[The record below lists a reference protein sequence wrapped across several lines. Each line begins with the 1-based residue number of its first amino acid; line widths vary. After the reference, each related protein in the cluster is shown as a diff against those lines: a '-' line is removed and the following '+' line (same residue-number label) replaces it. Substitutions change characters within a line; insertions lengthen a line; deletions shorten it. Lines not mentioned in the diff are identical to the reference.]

1 MVYTFGTIYI
11 YTHTH
16 TFVDLDHHY
25 WYCCLWGRQELRG
38 PARDDGGAE
47 GEGLA
52 ARGVPRAVREPVD
65 AGGQQPRGAAVPGR
79 LLPGAGRRDRRGAAR
94 LPPLGLHLPAAHHR
108 PLRQLRPPVRHETQR
123 GDDRAT
129 YTHTSSRFRWIVE

>member
-1 MVYTFGTIYI
+1 MWTA
-11 YTHTH
+11 
-16 TFVDLDHHY
+16 
-25 WYCCLWGRQELRG
+25 WQELRG
-38 PARDDGGAE
+38 AARDGGGAG

-52 ARGVPRAVREPVD
+52 ARGVPGAVREPVD

-94 LPPLGLHLPAAHHR
+94 LPPLGLYLPAAHHR
-108 PLRQLRPPVRHETQR
+108 PLRQLCPPVRHETQR

-129 YTHTSSRFRWIVE
+129 HTSSRFRWIVE